1 MEDSPVLVGDEERS
15 PDIAS
20 IRVLAL
26 LVENLL
32 VVLVVVEIH
41 GSVESQDDHL
51 RDLQTRQTLG

>member
-1 MEDSPVLVGDEERS
+1 MGDEERS

>member
-41 GSVESQDDHL
+41 GSVES
-51 RDLQTRQTLG
+51 